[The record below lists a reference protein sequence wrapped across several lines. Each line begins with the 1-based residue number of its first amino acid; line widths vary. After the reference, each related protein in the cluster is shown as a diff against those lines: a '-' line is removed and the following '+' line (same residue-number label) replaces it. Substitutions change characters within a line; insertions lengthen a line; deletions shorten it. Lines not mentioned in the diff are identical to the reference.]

1 VTYGPFYAT
10 KAYRLQGT
18 DGSEE
23 EILDHIRAKGLFSSF
38 KLNRLSGLV
47 TDPLNQIPARD
58 WRSLKV
64 RRIGPPKSTP
74 NVQATDRSSFRVKLI
89 GKSTPNPQATDRN
102 TLGAPLPTTE
112 TPKGPTRP
120 AELDEFEAP
129 MPTLEVPQ
137 ESTALQGPAES
148 TIPPPAKCSRGQP
161 TKHPESEGPLPSSEA
176 PQESTVPQE
185 PTEPAEP
192 AFTLESLLTA
202 HLRSVSRPHN
212 LLTVRKSG
220 SREGGLWRVWRTIWK
235 RVWRAVW
242 EEWEE
247 VPYVF

>member
-1 VTYGPFYAT
+1 
-10 KAYRLQGT
+10 
-18 DGSEE
+18 
-23 EILDHIRAKGLFSSF
+23 
-38 KLNRLSGLV
+38 
-47 TDPLNQIPARD
+47 
-58 WRSLKV
+58 
-64 RRIGPPKSTP
+64 
-74 NVQATDRSSFRVKLI
+74 
-89 GKSTPNPQATDRN
+89 
-102 TLGAPLPTTE
+102 
-112 TPKGPTRP
+112 
-120 AELDEFEAP
+120 

-192 AFTLESLLTA
+192 AFTLEAPLPTLEAPLPTLEAPLPTLGASLPSSEAPQESTVPQEPAEPAEPALTLESLLTA

-247 VPYVF
+247 ASSVF